1 MSAAE
6 WAGFAVAIMT
16 LVAGFTAAIR
26 WIVQK
31 FRDAVRWLVE
41 HYLAELKPNGG
52 GSMRDAV
59 NINTQRLERVETEQ
73 SRQSTRIDDIYKIL
87 CEIKGK

>member
-6 WAGFAVAIMT
+6 WAGFAVAVMT
-16 LVAGFTAAIR
+16 LLAGFTAAIR
-26 WIVQK
+26 WLVQ
-31 FRDAVRWLVE
+31 

-59 NINTQRLERVETEQ
+59 NINTERLDRVEQ
-73 SRQSTRIDDIYKIL
+73 RVDQIYLIL
-87 CEIKGK
+87 CERDSK

>member
-16 LVAGFTAAIR
+16 LIAGFTAAIR
-26 WIVQK
+26 W
-31 FRDAVRWLVE
+31 LVK
-41 HYLAELKPNGG
+41 HYLDELKPNGG

-59 NINTQRLERVETEQ
+59 NINTERLDRVEQ
-73 SRQSTRIDDIYKIL
+73 RVDQIYLIL
-87 CEIKGK
+87 CEREGK